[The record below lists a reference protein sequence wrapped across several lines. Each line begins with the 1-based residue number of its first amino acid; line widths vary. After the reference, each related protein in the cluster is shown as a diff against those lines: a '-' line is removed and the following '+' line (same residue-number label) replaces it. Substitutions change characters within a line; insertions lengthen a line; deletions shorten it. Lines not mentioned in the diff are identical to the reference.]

1 MEGKKWVG
9 KKTNFILCSSCGT
22 THFFSFLLDKYL
34 PSNFVFFRTS
44 CESATIVSFNSENV
58 LLLVKLQYLKFKDS
72 LSYTIVDFWLT
83 EIGAVV
89 LNFLP
94 RSKILNRPT
103 VSTHYRIQK
112 YVKKICLHKLI
123 VEIALFVYIFVKFRN
138 RIIRVKK
145 I

>member
-1 MEGKKWVG
+1 MPVHSEETQAANMKEAEECPE
-9 KKTNFILCSSCGT
+9 T
-22 THFFSFLLDKYL
+22 
-34 PSNFVFFRTS
+34 
-44 CESATIVSFNSENV
+44 VS
-58 LLLVKLQYLKFKDS
+58 L
-72 LSYTIVDFWLT
+72 LT

-94 RSKILNRPT
+94 GSKILNRPT

>member
-1 MEGKKWVG
+1 MHQVATSY
-9 KKTNFILCSSCGT
+9 KTKFSEILQEDRKQDMRRNEMSIVV
-22 THFFSFLLDKYL
+22 FL
-34 PSNFVFFRTS
+34 F
-44 CESATIVSFNSENV
+44 C
-58 LLLVKLQYLKFKDS
+58 
-72 LSYTIVDFWLT
+72 LT

>member
-1 MEGKKWVG
+1 M
-9 KKTNFILCSSCGT
+9 
-22 THFFSFLLDKYL
+22 
-34 PSNFVFFRTS
+34 
-44 CESATIVSFNSENV
+44 
-58 LLLVKLQYLKFKDS
+58 LQTLKRFDE
-72 LSYTIVDFWLT
+72 TFQLT

-123 VEIALFVYIFVKFRN
+123 VEIMLFVYIFVKFRN
-138 RIIRVKK
+138 HKIRVKK
-145 I
+145 NLKNNF

>member
-1 MEGKKWVG
+1 MNE
-9 KKTNFILCSSCGT
+9 FIIT
-22 THFFSFLLDKYL
+22 TSV
-34 PSNFVFFRTS
+34 NNEIIIITS
-44 CESATIVSFNSENV
+44 DDN
-58 LLLVKLQYLKFKDS
+58 D
-72 LSYTIVDFWLT
+72 LT